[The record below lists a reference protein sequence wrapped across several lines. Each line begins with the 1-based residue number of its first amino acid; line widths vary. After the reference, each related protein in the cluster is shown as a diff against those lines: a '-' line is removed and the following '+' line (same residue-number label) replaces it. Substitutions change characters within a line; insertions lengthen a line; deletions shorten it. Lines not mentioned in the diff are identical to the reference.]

1 MSGQPPPPSA
11 AGLATANLPDG
22 APVPDVVEHMPADS
36 VPEVDM
42 SRNFDLKDVDM
53 LDLPPE
59 QASVCALHP
68 TTLSHITQSNLQL
81 SNLTLK

>member
-1 MSGQPPPPSA
+1 MSAQPPPPSA

-59 QASVCALHP
+59 QASVCTLHP
-68 TTLSHITQSNLQL
+68 LPHLTAHHTIQSLFL
-81 SNLTLK
+81 